1 MSISPLFSLNAC
13 LHMNSPNID
22 KASRP
27 FNVNNS
33 FQSLNADAD
42 TELSV
47 QKDPMKALSFFI

>member
-1 MSISPLFSLNAC
+1 
-13 LHMNSPNID
+13 MNSPNID